1 MTNMI
6 DNRLKSLTKYVDKND
21 YIIDIGCDHALLDIY
36 LVKNKIANNIIVSD
50 ISNNALKQ
58 GINNIKKY
66 NLENYIN
73 TRCGN
78 GLEVLNEEDNINT
91 IIISGMGTN
100 TILNILNNK
109 YLSKINK
116 LIIQSN
122 KDYYLLRKE
131 VIKLGFIID
140 KEEVILVNNKLYIN
154 IVFIRGNKK
163 YTIEELKYGTKNMIN
178 RKVYYEYL
186 IKKYKNILNKITNK
200 EKEKELLNE
209 INVLNNLIEIV

>member
-78 GLEVLNEEDNINT
+78 FE
-91 IIISGMGTN
+91 
-100 TILNILNNK
+100 
-109 YLSKINK
+109 
-116 LIIQSN
+116 
-122 KDYYLLRKE
+122 
-131 VIKLGFIID
+131 
-140 KEEVILVNNKLYIN
+140 
-154 IVFIRGNKK
+154 
-163 YTIEELKYGTKNMIN
+163 
-178 RKVYYEYL
+178 
-186 IKKYKNILNKITNK
+186 
-200 EKEKELLNE
+200 
-209 INVLNNLIEIV
+209 